1 MGKYGTIRVS
11 YKRCVSVCF
20 LGGKGGGGG
29 WGIPLRHGDKENY
42 KDLNLK
48 NLTSEW
54 NSNPR
59 PHEYQSDAL
68 TI

>member
-11 YKRCVSVCF
+11 YKRCASVF
-20 LGGKGGGGG
+20 FGREGGGG

-48 NLTSEW
+48 KFDLRVELEPTTS
-54 NSNPR
+54 
-59 PHEYQSDAL
+59 
-68 TI
+68 

>member
-1 MGKYGTIRVS
+1 MGKYGTTCIRVS

-20 LGGKGGGGG
+20 LGEKGGGGR

-48 NLTSEW
+48 KFDLQVELEPTTS
-54 NSNPR
+54 
-59 PHEYQSDAL
+59 
-68 TI
+68 